1 MSELTIE
8 SLERAWDNVAEGG
21 FLVFEPLPFE
31 VRITK
36 SRTGAKGLDFL
47 LSADAEM
54 EISSCEGFSAE
65 IKGVDGQTVLSLVG
79 TEANGTNVFE
89 TFAVDLLRL
98 CARMRRVGSIAPDD
112 RMEAVRQRIVAWQ
125 DFMRSKAI
133 GLSEEKEVGLFGELT
148 VLLDWLQAGGSPQNI
163 ETVWKGPI
171 RQAHDFEF
179 VKPFAL
185 EVKTSTRNTP
195 FKAQIE
201 SLQQLDSSEFE
212 NLHLVALYIEETPE
226 GDTLETLCGKIDEH
240 FPTVLMRE
248 AFAARCVAAGLQTI
262 HLQKPLRRFTL
273 RNRLCLRADSMPRL
287 TPQTVPGIAR
297 ANYDVL
303 LTNDAGSPAEGLD
316 PVDYNALLAQTLQS

>member
-21 FLVFEPLPFE
+21 FLVFEPVPFE

-212 NLHLVALYIEETPE
+212 NAFDTRPPVRKEVEE
-226 GDTLETLCGKIDEH
+226 
-240 FPTVLMRE
+240 
-248 AFAARCVAAGLQTI
+248 
-262 HLQKPLRRFTL
+262 
-273 RNRLCLRADSMPRL
+273 
-287 TPQTVPGIAR
+287 
-297 ANYDVL
+297 
-303 LTNDAGSPAEGLD
+303 
-316 PVDYNALLAQTLQS
+316 